1 MSIYF
6 YANFSDENRASVIEA
21 IKQHYGV
28 DDFAWG
34 VFLQV
39 RKAASL
45 FGAYPELQG
54 IVYELQYALFQ
65 HSYNG
70 ADDVPL
76 NVLND
81 VLYGDLVT
89 LRDIDL
95 GNSRNYRQCVV
106 DLCPMFQ
113 PEDGCFPNFGHTYD
127 KPTIR
132 EILLVAFDAK
142 TADALLPFIH
152 SINWS

>member
-1 MSIYF
+1 MSINF
-6 YANFSDENRASVIEA
+6 YANFSDENRASVIE
-21 IKQHYGV
+21 IVKQHYGV

-34 VFLQV
+34 VFLKV

-54 IVYELQYALFQ
+54 MVYELQYALFQ

-70 ADDVPL
+70 VDAPF

-81 VLYGDLVT
+81 VLYGDLET

-95 GNSRNYRQCVV
+95 GNSRNYRQCIV
-106 DLCPMFQ
+106 DLDPIFR
-113 PEDGCFPNFGHTYD
+113 PEDECFPNFGNTHD
-127 KPTIR
+127 AKTIR
-132 EILLVAFDAK
+132 EILLVAFDAS
-142 TADALLPFIH
+142 TADKLLHFIH

>member
-1 MSIYF
+1 MSINF

-21 IKQHYGV
+21 VRQHYGV

-34 VFLQV
+34 VFLKV

-54 IVYELQYALFQ
+54 MVYELQYALFQ
-65 HSYNG
+65 HNYNG
-70 ADDVPL
+70 VDAPL

-81 VLYGDLVT
+81 VLYGDLDII
-89 LRDIDL
+89 RDIDL

-106 DLCPMFQ
+106 DLDPMFQ

-132 EILLVAFDAK
+132 ELLLVAFDAS
-142 TADALLPFIH
+142 TADALLPFVD
-152 SINWS
+152 SIGWS